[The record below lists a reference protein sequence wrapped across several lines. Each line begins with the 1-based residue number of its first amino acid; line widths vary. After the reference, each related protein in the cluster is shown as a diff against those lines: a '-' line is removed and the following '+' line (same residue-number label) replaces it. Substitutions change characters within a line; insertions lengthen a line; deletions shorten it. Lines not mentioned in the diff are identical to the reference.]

1 MKIVLVEDE
10 AAARNGIGNMLRQH
24 TQHELCAVAAN
35 GVHSENATGVS
46 NHRYPDAEDE
56 RAADDAFPKSGR
68 VQGRIHHFE
77 WLFGFS
83 VCAGSTAAGGM

>member
-35 GVHSENATGVS
+35 GE
-46 NHRYPDAEDE
+46 
-56 RAADDAFPKSGR
+56 
-68 VQGRIHHFE
+68 
-77 WLFGFS
+77 
-83 VCAGSTAAGGM
+83 